1 MIDILMATYNG
12 ERYIEQQLESII
24 NQSETNWRLLIRDD
38 CSQDNTRQIIQR
50 YQIKYPDKIIFVPS
64 TEPSG
69 SAMNNFFQLLDY
81 AENEYIMFAD
91 QDDVWKPDKIALTLK
106 KMHEMEK
113 QYGKET
119 PLLVHTDLCVVD
131 ETLHTINPSIF
142 AMQDM
147 DYRRDK
153 LNNLLVTNIVTGCTM
168 LFNQSVLKFL
178 KEKPKTAVM
187 HDMWIAL
194 VASAFGRIGFINE
207 ATILYRQ
214 HGKNANGAKDVKTV
228 DYINH
233 KLAHLT
239 DVKKNLDLQY
249 QQAGEFLRIYRFQ
262 LNEKQKKI
270 LEVYS
275 GFNDYHWFGRMSAI
289 FQYGL
294 SKKRFIHVL
303 GQIFC

>member
-50 YQIKYPDKIIFVPS
+50 YQIKYPEKIIFVPS

-69 SAMNNFFQLLDY
+69 SAMNNFFRLLDY

-91 QDDVWKPDKIALTLK
+91 QDDVWKPDKIALTLN

-153 LNNLLVTNIVTGCTM
+153 LNNLLATNIVTGCTM
-168 LFNQSVLKFL
+168 LFNRSLLQLL

-194 VASAFGRIGFINE
+194 TAAAFGKIGFVNR
-207 ATILYRQ
+207 ATMLYRQ
-214 HGKNANGAKDVKTV
+214 HDTNANGTTNVNSFNYFKDAFTNLSS
-228 DYINH
+228 I
-233 KLAHLT
+233 T
-239 DVKKNLDLQY
+239 DSLDLHY
-249 QQAGEFLRIYRFQ
+249 QQAKEFLKIYKRD
-262 LNEKQKKI
+262 LNEEQIELLSEYSDFRQKNW
-270 LEVYS
+270 LQR
-275 GFNDYHWFGRMSAI
+275 GFFLFRKDI
-289 FQYGL
+289 
-294 SKKRFIHVL
+294 KKKGVFRIC